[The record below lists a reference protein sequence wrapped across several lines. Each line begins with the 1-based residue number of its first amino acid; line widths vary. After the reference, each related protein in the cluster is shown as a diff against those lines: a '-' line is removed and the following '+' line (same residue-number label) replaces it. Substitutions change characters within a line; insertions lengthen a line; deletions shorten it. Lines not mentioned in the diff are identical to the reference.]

1 MRTQRIQHIKMRFF
15 LNFKRLI
22 IDIIKIFIMESE
34 LIILIFLQEYSSIFQ
49 GCFSVSTHLCEEIEQ
64 VTLSNLKRGFQVRCL
79 TSLKFS

>member
-1 MRTQRIQHIKMRFF
+1 
-15 LNFKRLI
+15 
-22 IDIIKIFIMESE
+22 MESE